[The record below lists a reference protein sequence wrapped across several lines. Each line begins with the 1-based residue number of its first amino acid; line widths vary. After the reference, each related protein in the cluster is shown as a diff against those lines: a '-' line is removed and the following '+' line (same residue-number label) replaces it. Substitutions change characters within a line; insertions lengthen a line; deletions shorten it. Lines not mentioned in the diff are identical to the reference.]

1 MADSKQ
7 IDYNTKILNF
17 LTMTETGDQEV
28 AIQYLSSVNWDET
41 KAVNKFFSKIK
52 PNSSRNN
59 NNNNNSNNISNR
71 ISTDNDSI
79 QNNNE
84 EGILGKFFSSICS
97 LFNSCTYNN
106 NREVDSEEENRIFQ
120 FLPNRVNDFIRFN
133 NLINKYIGIIIFY
146 NGKNIS
152 FLNRFITQICRN
164 TMLINLLKEYFIF
177 FPLLEKT
184 EESEKTQNL
193 ININN
198 LIYPAFVF
206 CYKKS
211 NDDLNLNKN
220 NVLNLLQSETI
231 TLDVFQN
238 ALYDCLE
245 KINKK
250 QNLINIDKSLG
261 AKTDAEVLEKQKK
274 DMEALEREQQKKE
287 EEIKKEKINEEL
299 KQKEIEKKANEAKK
313 KIVDEP
319 SKDDPNSTTICF
331 RFPDGEKR
339 IDRRFLKN
347 NKIQNLY
354 DFVTSL
360 GKEIYSEEGNNSF
373 SLYQPFPPKKYEN
386 MDNTLE
392 EEGLFPNAIIQIR
405 EE

>member
-97 LFNSCTYNN
+97 LFNSCTSNN
-106 NREVDSEEENRIFQ
+106 NREIDSEEENRIFQ
-120 FLPNRVNDFIRFN
+120 FLPNKVNDFIRFN

-238 ALYDCLE
+238 TLYDCLE

>member
-97 LFNSCTYNN
+97 LFNSCTSNN
-106 NREVDSEEENRIFQ
+106 NREIDSEEENRIFQ
-120 FLPNRVNDFIRFN
+120 FLPNKVNDFIRFN

>member
-1 MADSKQ
+1 MADLKQ
-7 IDYNTKILNF
+7 MDYNTKILNF

-52 PNSSRNN
+52 PNSSRNS

-97 LFNSCTYNN
+97 LFNSCTSNN
-106 NREVDSEEENRIFQ
+106 NREIDSEEENRIFQ
-120 FLPNRVNDFIRFN
+120 FLPNKVNDFIRFN

-360 GKEIYSEEGNNSF
+360 GKEIYNEEGNNSF

>member
-120 FLPNRVNDFIRFN
+120 FLPNKVNDFIRFN